1 MANAQLG
8 AGDVDIELDGKT
20 VTLRYTL
27 AADQLLGRNFDG
39 ALAAAKSV
47 QNFNID
53 AIVGV
58 IAIGSGMKQA
68 EVLQIVWKAGKG
80 EFVALLLTYLTGFIQ
95 PPTLGGEE
103 DGHPQT
109 AKA

>member
-1 MANAQLG
+1 MAKAELG
-8 AGDVDIELDGKT
+8 AGDVDIDLDGKT

-27 AADQLLGRNFDG
+27 AADQALSRAFDG

-58 IAIGSGMKQA
+58 IAIGSGMKQS
-68 EVLQIVWKAGKG
+68 EILPIVWRIGKG
-80 EFVALLLTYLTGFIQ
+80 EFVAPLLTYLTGFIQ
-95 PPTLGGEE
+95 PPTIGGEE
-103 DGHPQT
+103 DGDPQMG
-109 AKA
+109 KA